1 MRYKKFSRIE
11 EPISELGLGCWGFS
25 GKSVWDNSDDTN
37 TLNVISAAID
47 IGVNFIDVAPVY
59 GKGHSET
66 VVGKALKSGY
76 RSKVILATKCGLVW
90 NGNSPTVNNLTKKSI
105 FNEVEDSL
113 KRLQTD
119 YIDVYQLHWPDPNT
133 ELEETIDAIEELKK
147 QGKIRY
153 FGMTNFSLED
163 IEKADKVCT
172 VNTIQ
177 GLYNMLEHNPS
188 SYHRIPLHYRT
199 KDEILPY
206 CQKNGIPFL
215 PYSPLFQGLLTG
227 TFKENGN
234 FTSQDV
240 RNANPKLNGTY
251 FGKYYSVVEKL
262 KEATKD
268 WGHSLNEIAIN
279 WLSNQEMI
287 GPIIAGA
294 TSVEQFDSN
303 SNAMNW
309 KLTEEQYSILDT
321 IVCNVDNIENSEE
334 NI

>member
-1 MRYKKFSRIE
+1 
-11 EPISELGLGCWGFS
+11 
-25 GKSVWDNSDDTN
+25 
-37 TLNVISAAID
+37 
-47 IGVNFIDVAPVY
+47 
-59 GKGHSET
+59 
-66 VVGKALKSGY
+66 
-76 RSKVILATKCGLVW
+76 
-90 NGNSPTVNNLTKKSI
+90 
-105 FNEVEDSL
+105 
-113 KRLQTD
+113 
-119 YIDVYQLHWPDPNT
+119 
-133 ELEETIDAIEELKK
+133 
-147 QGKIRY
+147 
-153 FGMTNFSLED
+153 
-163 IEKADKVCT
+163 
-172 VNTIQ
+172 
-177 GLYNMLEHNPS
+177 MLEHNPS

-287 GPIIAGA
+287 GSIIAGA
-294 TSVEQFDSN
+294 TSVEQFESN

-309 KLTEEQYSILDT
+309 QLTEEQYSILDT